1 MAADA
6 LLGFKTSTLTKASGG
21 ITTTTFGAGTTLA
34 AADAPLNITPQVQL
48 RENGLF
54 VKVMIQATS
63 ITGSGSATFAV
74 SLHGSKV
81 VGSGYSVL
89 HSTPA
94 DMVYLTCPG
103 TGGVLS
109 GKTNF
114 TVYLPI
120 AAPAGFTDSTN
131 TVQDLY
137 TFFQVKITETFATV
151 TGTGYTAKVQ
161 IVSGKDGGIL

>member
-6 LLGFKTSTLTKASGG
+6 LLSFKTSTLTKASGG

-54 VKVMIQATS
+54 AKVMIQATS
-63 ITGSGSATFAV
+63 ITGSGSAVFAV
-74 SLHGSKV
+74 SLFGSKV
-81 VGSGYSVL
+81 VGSGYSVI
-89 HSTPA
+89 HSTPN
-94 DMVYLTCPG
+94 DMVYLTCAG

-120 AAPAGFTDSTN
+120 AAPTGYTDTAN

-137 TFFQVKITETFATV
+137 TFFQVRITESFTGV
-151 TGTGYTAKVQ
+151 TATGYTAKVQ
-161 IVSGKDGGIL
+161 IVSGKDGGII